1 MSNIKPY
8 QLALIG
14 AVLIFGQMNSP
25 ARAQQAEGERSA
37 DALVTSAVP
46 AGAAVPAEQPAAAAP
61 TAPRAERSPLAKL
74 QADKIT
80 SFFVRDN
87 DSNRIQLSMLVAY
100 QAELAKAVREI
111 VGQKVTPLVFSIST
125 LPSRMVSFDPAQ
137 LRFEQNGRQWTPV
150 TGPHSA
156 DVMPLEENG
165 VFGGKVA
172 DGEVHQGV
180 VLLPAWFDP
189 HRPITLRYGDFHY
202 LAKFAQLEQ

>member
-1 MSNIKPY
+1 MSNIKPF

-14 AVLIFGQMNSP
+14 AALVFGQMNSP
-25 ARAQQAEGERSA
+25 ARAQQAEGELSSA
-37 DALVTSAVP
+37 ALVTNAVP

-61 TAPRAERSPLAKL
+61 TAPRPERTPLAEL

-111 VGQKVTPLVFSIST
+111 VGQKVTPLVFSVST

-137 LRFEQNGRQWTPV
+137 LRFEQNGRQWTPA

-165 VFGGKVA
+165 VFGGNVA
-172 DGEVHQGV
+172 DGDVHQGV

-189 HRPITLRYGDFHY
+189 HRPITLQYGDFHY

>member
-1 MSNIKPY
+1 MSNIKPF

-14 AVLIFGQMNSP
+14 AALIFGQMNSP
-25 ARAQQAEGERSA
+25 ARAQQANGEPASA
-37 DALVTSAVP
+37 ALVTNAVS
-46 AGAAVPAEQPAAAAP
+46 AGAAVPAEQPKAAAP
-61 TAPRAERSPLAKL
+61 TALHPEHTPLAKL

-100 QAELAKAVREI
+100 QAELTKAVREI
-111 VGQKVTPLVFSIST
+111 VGQKVTPLVFSVST
-125 LPSRMVSFDPAQ
+125 LPSRMVSFDPTQ
-137 LRFEQNGRQWTPV
+137 LRFEQNGRQWTPM
-150 TGPHSA
+150 TGPHSP

-180 VLLPAWFDP
+180 VLLPAWFNP